1 MANMS
6 DEVNSIIEEIKN
18 ETDFFKKA
26 KLILFLKKEKQIPLG
41 QISKRVNLKPS
52 YISHILRLNRLPEL
66 ILDGYYAD
74 LISVSHLFIISRL
87 RNEKDM
93 IALYERILGH
103 DMTTLQTDE
112 EVRAVLYKVRDEG
125 FHIPRQ
131 EIDDFIEFMRNQ
143 FQIDVKVIQ
152 TRIKGKIILEVKGNL
167 SKTSSA
173 LRKIINVIKSH
184 FVSSQAEDS

>member
-112 EVRAVLYKVRDEG
+112 EVRAMLYKVRDEG

-167 SKTSSA
+167 SKSSSA